1 MGEGADKLDRSV
13 SSAEVISVTALAAVG
28 GGSSAYAVVI
38 SRRALR
44 LEERRDR
51 ERAEPKV
58 SISFGHATALRF
70 GDNAGEDQL
79 YYELSINI
87 INEGQSPEF
96 VKTLWVEPAASGEG
110 VDYSPESDTEL
121 TPRSRWP
128 VLIDAAD
135 IPRPDDGFVA
145 IVHLACGQ
153 EVRSLVE
160 HLLEG
165 ILDVDDEA
173 H

>member
-1 MGEGADKLDRSV
+1 VEA
-13 SSAEVISVTALAAVG
+13 ISIAALVVAAVG

-38 SRRALR
+38 SRRALS
-44 LEERRDR
+44 LEEQRDR

-79 YYELSINI
+79 YYELILNI

-96 VKTLWVEPAASGEG
+96 VKTLWVEPAAGGEG

-128 VLIDAAD
+128 VPIDAAD
-135 IPRPDDGFVA
+135 IPCPDDGFVA
-145 IVHLACGQ
+145 ICHLASGQ
-153 EVRSLVE
+153 EVRSPVE
-160 HLLEG
+160 HLIEG
-165 ILDVDDEA
+165 MLDED
-173 H
+173 